1 LIIKLFPVFKYG
13 VFLGEKMKEIR
24 IHGRGGQGSVTAAE
38 LLAVAAFDDGKYSQA
53 FPAFGVERRGAPVTA
68 FVRLNDKPIRLRSQ
82 IYEPDYVIVQD
93 ATLVDVVNVAAGAKP
108 DGIILINTEKSP
120 AYFKLDT
127 HASIKTLDATKLA
140 MDIIGKPIVNTT
152 LAGAFAGVSGLINPE
167 SIKNAVME
175 RFPGKVGEKNA
186 KAIKAAYDLMAAQR

>member
-1 LIIKLFPVFKYG
+1 
-13 VFLGEKMKEIR
+13 MKEIR

-38 LLAVAAFDDGKYSQA
+38 LLAIAAFDDGKYSQA
-53 FPAFGVERRGAPVTA
+53 FPAFGVERRGAPVMA

-93 ATLVDVVNVAAGAKP
+93 ATLVDVVNVAAGAKT
-108 DGIILINTEKSP
+108 DGIILINTEKKPES
-120 AYFKLDT
+120 FDLNTK
-127 HASIKTLDATKLA
+127 ASVKTLDATKLA

-152 LAGAFAGVSGLINPE
+152 LVGAFAGVSGLIRPE
-167 SIKNAVME
+167 SIKDAVME

-186 KAIKAAYDLMAAQR
+186 QAIQAAYDMMEAQR